1 MTNTMTNFPQELNT
15 VAKAQIESVLRAATL
30 AAESAEKIA
39 AVQFKAAKSS
49 FDDSVKQM
57 KAFAAVKEAAE
68 LQALGAK
75 FMQPDMEKAN
85 AYAKEL
91 YESVAASSS
100 EFAKLFEDQVASV
113 NKQAIVAVDAMLK
126 NAPAGSEPM
135 VAAFKQ
141 MMGMAHQ
148 AYDGFMQ
155 SVHTIGS
162 TVEANIAA
170 AAPAPTSR
178 KK

>member
-1 MTNTMTNFPQELNT
+1 MTNFPQELNT
-15 VAKAQIESVLRAATL
+15 VAQAQIEGVIRVATL
-30 AAESAEKIA
+30 AADGAEKIA
-39 AVQFKAAKSS
+39 AVQLKAAKSS
-49 FDDSVKQM
+49 FEDGVKQM
-57 KAFAAVKEAAE
+57 KALAAVKEATE

-75 FMQPDMEKAN
+75 FMQPGMEKAN

-141 MMGMAHQ
+141 MMGMANQ
-148 AYDGFMQ
+148 AYDSFVH
-155 SVHTIGS
+155 SVHTLGS

-170 AAPAPTSR
+170 ATPAATSR
-178 KK
+178 KKS

>member
-1 MTNTMTNFPQELNT
+1 MTNFPQELNS
-15 VAKAQIESVLRAATL
+15 VAKAQIEGVIRVATL
-30 AAESAEKIA
+30 AADGAEKIA
-39 AVQFKAAKSS
+39 AVQLKAAKSS
-49 FDDSVKQM
+49 FEDGVKQM
-57 KAFAAVKEAAE
+57 KALASVKEATE

-75 FMQPDMEKAN
+75 FMQPGMEKAN

-91 YESVAASSS
+91 YESVASSSS

-141 MMGMAHQ
+141 MMGMANQ
-148 AYDGFMQ
+148 AYDSFVQ
-155 SVHTIGS
+155 SVHTIGN

-170 AAPAPTSR
+170 ASPAPTSR